1 MHGTDK
7 NYVHILAGKQVKSQ
21 ILETYV
27 QIKVGNAMDHG
38 EV

>member
-1 MHGTDK
+1 MHGRDK
-7 NYVHILAGKQVKSQ
+7 NCVHILAGKQVKSQ

-27 QIKVGNAMDHG
+27 QIKVDNALGHG